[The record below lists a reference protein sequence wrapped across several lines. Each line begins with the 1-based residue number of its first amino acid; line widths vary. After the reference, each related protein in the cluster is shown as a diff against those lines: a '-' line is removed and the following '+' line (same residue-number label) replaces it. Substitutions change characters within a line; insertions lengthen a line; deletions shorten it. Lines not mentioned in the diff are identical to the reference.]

1 MEYCGQ
7 PIRRGLSAAEGAL
20 RMDLLDV
27 SGSALQGDEG
37 HDDLAL
43 IGGSRIERI
52 VSRGHR
58 SPPGFW
64 YDQDHD
70 EWCMVLQG
78 EGVLG
83 FADGTEKRLGPGHAF
98 MLPAHVKHR
107 VVSSSTEPPCIWIA
121 VHGPVVRH

>member
-1 MEYCGQ
+1 MNLLEISGC
-7 PIRRGLSAAEGAL
+7 AAQAVEA
-20 RMDLLDV
+20 
-27 SGSALQGDEG
+27 

-52 VSRGHR
+52 VSRGHC

-83 FADGTEKRLGPGHAF
+83 FEDGSAVRLVAGETAF
-98 MLPAHVKHR
+98 LPAYKKHR
-107 VVSSSTEPPCIWIA
+107 VVSTSVDPACIWLA
-121 VHGPVVRH
+121 VHGPGKE